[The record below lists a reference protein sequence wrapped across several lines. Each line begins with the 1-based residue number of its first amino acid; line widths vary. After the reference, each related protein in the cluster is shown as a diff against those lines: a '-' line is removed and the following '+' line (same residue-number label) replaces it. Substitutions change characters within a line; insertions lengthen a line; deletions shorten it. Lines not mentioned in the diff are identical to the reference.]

1 VGAPETTAAPAA
13 ANGKATP
20 PPSEAALRW
29 VQRFTENWANPQPDR
44 WLEQYRDLLDP
55 EVRLI
60 QPLTPPTQG
69 LGQFKALFDG
79 IFALI
84 PDLRGR
90 VERWSATGDEVYI
103 ELTLYGTLGGRPIAW
118 RACDRCSLRDGL
130 VVERE
135 SYWDPTPVLT
145 AAALRPKA
153 WPSLVRSGTATAT
166 LKGLVDRARR

>member
-1 VGAPETTAAPAA
+1 MPAAQMTAAPAT
-13 ANGKATP
+13 NGKAPP

-29 VQRFTENWANPQPDR
+29 IQRFTENWANPQPDR

-55 EVRLI
+55 QVRLI
-60 QPLTPPTQG
+60 QPLAPPAQG
-69 LGQFKALFDG
+69 FDEFKTLFDG

-84 PDLRGR
+84 PDLRGK

-103 ELTLYGTLGGRPIAW
+103 ELTLSGTLGGKPIAW
-118 RACDRCSLRDGL
+118 RACDRCTMRDGL

-135 SYWDPTPVLT
+135 SYWDPTPVLA

-153 WPSLVRSGTATAT
+153 WPDLVRSGTATTT
-166 LKGLVDRARR
+166 LRGLLSRVQR